1 MTDLHAPARTDIHQ
15 DLLAEQTLL
24 GCLMLDGSQ
33 LADVTKTVVTD
44 DFSSLRHAVTYA
56 AMLAQHHEGLP
67 VEMAAVA
74 SRLIDVGD
82 IGRAG
87 GAAYLHECVTAAQNP
102 GTVMYYAQRVREV
115 AARRRMADLAAKTA
129 AITREIRPAVET
141 YDRLK
146 QALDAAAPRA
156 DTEDEFSNLSTL
168 VEDAF
173 RRIEQAPHTTMDRIK
188 TGFPDLDAFVRIK
201 PQQLV
206 VVGARPGHGKSL
218 LTLDIARHA
227 AYEQHL
233 RVGLI
238 SMEMSKQEVLQ
249 RVLSA
254 ESGVLHDSID
264 TGDLADKDWSKL
276 ARAANRMAE
285 GLLLVSERS
294 GLSLAEVQ
302 ARADMLVKGCGL
314 QLLVID
320 YLQLVE
326 APPGAAGRSRQQEI
340 GAITRGLKALA
351 ARLNI
356 TILAA
361 AQLNREADKRADKRP
376 QMSDLREAGDIENDA
391 NIIVLIHNLSKVD
404 PEGPRSG
411 EADLIVVKNRGG
423 SDGVVTV
430 AAQFNRA
437 RFESFAVNRNEEPA

>member
-1 MTDLHAPARTDIHQ
+1 MTGLHTATPVETHQ
-15 DLLAEQTLL
+15 DLLSEQALL
-24 GCLMLDGSQ
+24 GCLMLDDS
-33 LADVTKTVVTD
+33 TFPEITRTVVVD
-44 DFSSLRHAVTYA
+44 DFASLRHAVVYA
-56 AMLAQHHEGLP
+56 AMLAQRHEGLP
-67 VEMAAVA
+67 VELPAVV
-74 SRLIDVGD
+74 SRLIDIGD

-87 GAAYLHECVTAAQNP
+87 GAAYLHECVTTANRP
-102 GTVMYYAQRVREV
+102 GTAMYYAQRVREV
-115 AARRRMADLAAKTA
+115 AARRRMAELVTRTA
-129 AITREIRPAVET
+129 SITREPRPAAET

-146 QALDAAAPRA
+146 QALEAAAPRA
-156 DTEDEFSNLSTL
+156 DSEDEFSNLSAM

-173 RRIEQAPHTTMDRIK
+173 RRIEQAPHVASDRIK

-227 AYEQHL
+227 AYQQHL

-264 TGDLADKDWSKL
+264 TGALNDTDWSKL

-285 GLLLVSERS
+285 GVLLVSERS
-294 GLSLAEVQ
+294 GLTLPEVQ
-302 ARADMLVKGCGL
+302 ARAELLVKDHGM
-314 QLLVID
+314 QLLVLD
-320 YLQLVE
+320 YLQLVKG
-326 APPGAAGRSRQQEI
+326 PAGRQVQSRQQEI
-340 GAITRGLKALA
+340 GEVTRGLKALA

-356 TILAA
+356 TVLAA
-361 AQLNREADKRADKRP
+361 AQLNRESDKRGDKRP

-391 NIIVLIHNLSKVD
+391 NIVVLIHNLSKAD

-437 RFESFAVNRNEEPA
+437 RFESFAFDRQDGL